1 MESQL
6 APMGKLLDSLLL
18 RLAQVEKV
26 ANNNNN
32 TGLSTSPTT
41 VVLEPNINT
50 GTDDDKY
57 ATQIQSL
64 QAEVADLKKQLA
76 ASTKKCQRYE
86 QQLINAGVKLVEDDI
101 EYSVAKSKV
110 KEIALRMQEI
120 GDANASVVNDKEK
133 QKQLQAEYFKLE
145 LEMEKYNNALL
156 TSQEYIEE
164 GRNAEA
170 QWESDIKDDNRV
182 ALEAIRRCMPVDIK
196 NLSGKMNVSFR
207 AYDMHI

>member
-1 MESQL
+1 MESEL
-6 APMGKLLDSLLL
+6 APMGELLDSLLL

-26 ANNNNN
+26 ANSNN

-50 GTDDDKY
+50 SNDADT
-57 ATQIQSL
+57 ATRIQSL
-64 QAEVADLKKQLA
+64 QAEVDDLRNQLE
-76 ASTKKCQRYE
+76 ASTKKIQKLE
-86 QQLINAGVKLVEDDI
+86 QQLINAGVKVVEDDI

-110 KEIALRMQEI
+110 KEIAIRMQEI
-120 GDANASVVNDKEK
+120 GDANASVANDKEK

-156 TSQEYIEE
+156 TSQEYIQE
-164 GRNAEA
+164 GKNAEA

-182 ALEAIRRCMPVDIK
+182 ALESIRRCMPVDIK
-196 NLSGKMNVSFR
+196 NLSGKMNVSF
-207 AYDMHI
+207 